1 MGTFLEA
8 QTAVATLT
16 RRGADKADFIK
27 QKINSTVRFISATGR
42 YPADL
47 SEVTYTGA
55 AIVAAN
61 LRQSLILPE
70 RTRVVA
76 YVQDPARNERINVEE
91 VGYILDRPLAL
102 DVAYQAGNV
111 LQVRIAEAPTTLNV
125 GVYRYPAMLVA
136 DNDINWILADL
147 FDLVT
152 DYTAAH
158 VLTLLGEKELVSS
171 ITQFAGSQLQV
182 YVQDRI
188 NALYGR

>member
-8 QTAVATLT
+8 QTAVAELT
-16 RRGADKADFIK
+16 RRGEDKAAFIK

-47 SEVTYTGA
+47 YEATYTGA
-55 AIVAAN
+55 AIEAVS
-61 LRQSLILPE
+61 LRQSLTLPD

-76 YVQDPARNERINVEE
+76 YVQDPDRDVRINVEE
-91 VGYILDRPLAL
+91 VGYILDRPLAT

-111 LQVRIAEAPTTLNV
+111 LQVRVAEAPTTLNV
-125 GVYRYPAMLVA
+125 GVYRYPVA
-136 DNDINWILADL
+136 LAEDSDTNWILTDL

-158 VLTLLGEKELVSS
+158 VLTLLGEKELVAS